1 MVVQLQLCLDSISF
15 DFEFDVFLYFNSS
28 DIHPSWY
35 TNSPNTVSVKS
46 TAKRSVEDSD
56 EDDCL
61 LKVIY

>member
-1 MVVQLQLCLDSISF
+1 MTVSALVVNF
-15 DFEFDVFLYFNSS
+15 MGFLHYNSS

>member
-1 MVVQLQLCLDSISF
+1 MTVSALVVNF
-15 DFEFDVFLYFNSS
+15 MGFLHYNYS